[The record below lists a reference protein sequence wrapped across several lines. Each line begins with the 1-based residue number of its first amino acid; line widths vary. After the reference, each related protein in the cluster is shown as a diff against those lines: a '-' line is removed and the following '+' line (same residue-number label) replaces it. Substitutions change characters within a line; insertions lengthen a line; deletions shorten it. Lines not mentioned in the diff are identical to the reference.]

1 MAEKKRIE
9 IYEHPIIE
17 YYCINDSSLNFGHAK
32 SLKVVIFSI

>member
-17 YYCINDSSLNFGHAK
+17 YCINDSSLNFGHAK